1 MLEQL
6 HETAVEEP
14 RTVVGPLVWGLNKEE
29 VAMQIAKI
37 RASLPSEVKQA
48 ANVTRESE
56 RIVESAR
63 EDADQ
68 ARATADREGERIV
81 AEAKAEAE
89 RLLEAA
95 RLEQLRLVSE
105 SEVLKI
111 AKAQSEEIRNAADRE
126 AITLRRGAEDY
137 AFDVLSRLEGVVGKA
152 MSAIEKGKAEVNRN
166 EAAAPVIG
174 MAAVRER
181 ARVN

>member
-1 MLEQL
+1 MLELL
-6 HETAVEEP
+6 HETAVEKP
-14 RTVVGPLVWGLNKEE
+14 RTLIGPLVFGLDKEE

-48 ANVTRESE
+48 ANLTRESE
-56 RIVESAR
+56 RIVETAR

-68 ARATADREGERIV
+68 TRTNAEREAQRVIE
-81 AEAKAEAE
+81 EAKAEAE

-95 RLEQLRLVSE
+95 RLEQQRMVGE
-105 SEVLKI
+105 SEILKI
-111 AKAQSEEIRNAADRE
+111 AKAQSEEIRVAADRE
-126 AITLRRGAEDY
+126 AVTLRRGAEDY

-152 MSAIEKGKAEVNRN
+152 MTAIEKGKSEMNRN
-166 EAAAPVIG
+166 GEPTPAPV
-174 MAAVRER
+174 AAVRER